1 MSERKAMDRLTN
13 FVLNE
18 DGKLTATPEMVKVIG
33 IMQEHTDVPL
43 NIQPYNS
50 VQAENG
56 IPLWGSSTGHA
67 RPGGEA
73 FVDPFSHPT
82 VAAHEAAHQGFTTDL
97 VLSGA
102 ADSKRRE
109 LFENADNFSK
119 GMHDKGATMR
129 ALFETG
135 TKARMLEEAHAQGV
149 AQRAIDLA
157 GLEVDTSGWQDMKA
171 YPLEHRFGGRFN
183 PETSLYKQNVK
194 PSIKDFTEGEF
205 SEFDRMQRSAVPAVN
220 RQFDRGYNRF

>member
-1 MSERKAMDRLTN
+1 MPERKAMDRLTN

-18 DGKLTATPEMVKVIG
+18 DGKLVPTPEMTKVIG

-43 NIQPYNS
+43 NVQPYNS
-50 VQAENG
+50 VEATNG
-56 IPLWGSSTGHA
+56 IPRWGSGEGHA
-67 RPGGEA
+67 TPLGEA

-102 ADSKRRE
+102 ADRKRQE

-149 AQRAIDLA
+149 AQRVMDLA
-157 GLEVDTSGWQDMKA
+157 GLEADTSGWQDMKA
-171 YPLEHRFGGRFN
+171 YPLAHRFGGRFN

-194 PSIKDFTEGEF
+194 PSINDFTEGEL
-205 SEFDRMQRSAVPAVN
+205 SEFIQMQKSARPAVN